1 MIKMKT
7 IKKIIGLAILM
18 LFFAPLT
25 QVMAQGGPPPPPPGD
40 PDGGDTPIG
49 GNAPIGTG
57 LVILSSLGLAYG
69 GKKVYDA
76 RQKLEE

>member
-1 MIKMKT
+1 MKT
-7 IKKIIGLAILM
+7 VKKIIGLAILI

-25 QVMAQGGPPPPPPGD
+25 QVLAQGGPPPPPPGD
-40 PDGGDTPIG
+40 TTGDTPIG
-49 GNAPIGTG
+49 GAAPIGTG
-57 LVILSSLGLAYG
+57 LVILSTLGLAYG

>member
-7 IKKIIGLAILM
+7 VKKIIGLAILI

-25 QVMAQGGPPPPPPGD
+25 QVIAQGGPPPPPPD
-40 PDGGDTPIG
+40 EVGGDTPIG
-49 GNAPIGTG
+49 GSAPIGTG
-57 LVILSSLGLAYG
+57 LVILSTLGLAYG

>member
-7 IKKIIGLAILM
+7 VKKIIGLAILV

-25 QVMAQGGPPPPPPGD
+25 QVMAQGPPAPPPGEA
-40 PDGGDTPIG
+40 GNGDQPIG

-57 LVILSSLGLAYG
+57 LVILSTLGLAYG
-69 GKKVYDA
+69 GKKVFDA

>member
-1 MIKMKT
+1 MKT
-7 IKKIIGLAILM
+7 VKKIIGLAILI

-25 QVMAQGGPPPPPPGD
+25 LVMAQGGPPPPPPGD
-40 PDGGDTPIG
+40 VDGDTPIG

-57 LVILSSLGLAYG
+57 LVILSTLGLAYG

>member
-7 IKKIIGLAILM
+7 IKKIIGLAILI

-25 QVMAQGGPPPPPPGD
+25 QVMAQGSPPPPPGD
-40 PDGGDTPIG
+40 VGGGDTPIG

-57 LVILSSLGLAYG
+57 LVILTTLGLAYG

>member
-1 MIKMKT
+1 MKT
-7 IKKIIGLAILM
+7 VKKIIGLAILI

-25 QVMAQGGPPPPPPGD
+25 QVMAQGAPPPPPPPGD
-40 PDGGDTPIG
+40 VGSGDAPIG
-49 GNAPIGTG
+49 GNAPIGAG
-57 LVILSSLGLAYG
+57 LVILSTLGLAYG